1 MENLLFFLIV
11 LIFILRGIAKL
22 IQRAKPQ
29 AMPLPEEALPQEI
42 KEYFES
48 IGPPP
53 EEEAKKITLRAI
65 PEEKKI
71 RKPAPTKIKEEEPEL
86 PRAPIKEKSPF
97 FPLIISAE
105 SIKQGIILLTI
116 LGPPKAKQFPR

>member
-29 AMPLPEEALPQEI
+29 AMPSPEEALPQEV

-53 EEEAKKITLRAI
+53 EEEVKKITLRAVS
-65 PEEKKI
+65 EEKKI
-71 RKPAPTKIKEEEPEL
+71 IKPPTKIKKEEPEF
-86 PRAPIKEKSPF
+86 PRAPIKERPPF

-116 LGPPKAKQFPR
+116 LGPPKAKQFSR

>member
-29 AMPLPEEALPQEI
+29 AMPSPEEALPQEV

-71 RKPAPTKIKEEEPEL
+71 IKPPMEIKKEEPEF

>member
-29 AMPLPEEALPQEI
+29 AGPSPEEALPREV

-48 IGPPP
+48 IGLPP
-53 EEEAKKITLRAI
+53 EEPKITTLKAV

-71 RKPAPTKIKEEEPEL
+71 IKPPMEIKEKEPEL
-86 PRAPIKEKSPF
+86 HRAPIKEKSPF
-97 FPLIISAE
+97 SPLTISAE

>member
-29 AMPLPEEALPQEI
+29 AGPSPEETLPQEVR
-42 KEYFES
+42 KYFES
-48 IGPPP
+48 IGLPS
-53 EEEAKKITLRAI
+53 EEEVKTEA
-65 PEEKKI
+65 PEAVLKEKK
-71 RKPAPTKIKEEEPEL
+71 EPEL
-86 PRAPIKEKSPF
+86 HRAPTEEKSPF
-97 FPLIISAE
+97 FPLTISAE
-105 SIKQGIILLTI
+105 SIKKGIILLTI

>member
-29 AMPLPEEALPQEI
+29 AIPSPEEALPQEI

-48 IGPPP
+48 IGPPS
-53 EEEAKKITLRAI
+53 EEEVKKITLRTV

-71 RKPAPTKIKEEEPEL
+71 IKPLMEIKKEEPEL